1 MKGDSND
8 EYIKGI
14 IFVILYFTFLYIF
27 GCSLLKDKYIE
38 NAPLRFLV
46 GLYNLCIIVSSRGNT
61 DAIFWCP
68 MEDVCNI
75 FSCCNHSC
83 FFI

>member
-1 MKGDSND
+1 MI

-46 GLYNLCIIVSSRGNT
+46 GYITYALLLALGEYR
-61 DAIFWCP
+61 AIFWCP